1 MSSVIST
8 RHAYARQVAHA
19 IGPSGQTVALGP
31 LRSTNSN
38 PHKRGMTCDCAPQRR
53 TLPRVCSRHRGV
65 MLKLRTSLCSLLLLC
80 LVAPVMQAQEDA
92 RLREHSRRLAGSI
105 MTANSLDAVRHLT
118 DTIGPRLVGSPEYE
132 RAARWAASQLRES
145 GIRIVRVESYEI
157 PNGWQRIA
165 ARSRSRSKHAVA

>member
-1 MSSVIST
+1 
-8 RHAYARQVAHA
+8 
-19 IGPSGQTVALGP
+19 
-31 LRSTNSN
+31 
-38 PHKRGMTCDCAPQRR
+38 
-53 TLPRVCSRHRGV
+53 
-65 MLKLRTSLCSLLLLC
+65 
-80 LVAPVMQAQEDA
+80 MQAQEDA